1 MSRRPRSLF
10 TTFWNLL
17 TRRDAV
23 EHDLDAEVR
32 GYADELVAR
41 HIRQGLHPAEARRR
55 VLAQMG
61 SIESVKERVRET
73 RSGWTLEAMLFGV
86 TAGDPLTLATVAML
100 FGCVAGIASVIPAL
114 GALRV
119 DPVGCCAPTSS
130 RMSERMRHLDR
141 YAARNAIV
149 YSLRAA

>member
-73 RSGWTLEAMLFGV
+73 RSGWTLEAML
-86 TAGDPLTLATVAML
+86 LA
-100 FGCVAGIASVIPAL
+100 SRPAIL
-114 GALRV
+114 
-119 DPVGCCAPTSS
+119 S
-130 RMSERMRHLDR
+130 RWRL
-141 YAARNAIV
+141 
-149 YSLRAA
+149 